1 MFIQGKTLLYWAPI
15 LLEIQ
20 ESMGSQPM
28 PFFFHAGESNII
40 TVQENLVDGVFL
52 NTSRIGH
59 GFGIQE
65 FPGLWPLL
73 SDRGILI
80 ESCPISNQ
88 VLGLVVDQ
96 RNHPIGQMLHHS
108 QHTTTDKISSRNKTY
123 PIRLQEVL
131 EKYPNLLHVVD
142 NMLIT
147 PSLTVS
153 ISNDDPGFWGID
165 ALVSYDWYIA
175 VLAWDLNLAAIKQ
188 LAIDSIVHSAASVE
202 DRAGMLRHWSVL
214 WKQWIQSLQNDLS

>member
-1 MFIQGKTLLYWAPI
+1 M
-15 LLEIQ
+15 
-20 ESMGSQPM
+20 
-28 PFFFHAGESNII
+28 
-40 TVQENLVDGVFL
+40 QENLVDGVFL

-73 SDRGILI
+73 SERGILI

-108 QHTTTDKISSRNKTY
+108 QHPMSFRAASANMTY
-123 PIRLQEVL
+123 SIRLREVL
-131 EKYPNLLHVVD
+131 DKHPNLLHVVE
-142 NMLIT
+142 NMRIT

-175 VLAWDLNLAAIKQ
+175 VLAWELSLGAIKQ
-188 LAIDSIVHSAASVE
+188 LAIDSIVHSGASVE
-202 DRAGMLRHWSVL
+202 VRATMLRHWSSS
-214 WKQWIQSLQNDLS
+214 WNKWIESFQKH